1 MNASTSASPPCS
13 SFNIEDMQSRGLRG
27 LVSAILKRLFLDQP
41 QWWMGLLRRCRPIF
55 RVPFKGWY
63 IVTRF
68 EHVREVLAQEQ
79 VFRVPFDRRMK
90 ELMGEPL
97 FVLAM
102 QDGPEYRCQRLQIMQ
117 AFKLEDVATTI
128 APRSA
133 KLAEQILAGCGG
145 RIDAIEGLL
154 TRVPTLLCRDYYGV
168 DVPDPKLF
176 AQWTIAMSAYLF
188 GPPSDKKGKSF
199 DTARA
204 AVNCLRPLLDQSIH
218 KAKRAPDRST
228 SIVARLVGM
237 QEKGRGDPNDE
248 MIRTEL
254 FGMLTGFV
262 PTNTIASGNV
272 LEMLL
277 RRPDFMKRAQAAAR
291 ADDDELLGRCLF
303 ETMRFKPINP
313 GPFRECAEDYTIA
326 DGSSSAKRIPARTPV
341 LASTQSAMFDERSVV
356 EPKKF
361 DPNRA
366 NHEYMLFGYGL
377 HWCIGAFLAGAQ
389 ITQTFKPLLKKRRLR
404 PALGRD
410 GHMQTIGLMPAHLS
424 VEFDP

>member
-1 MNASTSASPPCS
+1 MNPSAPANSPCS
-13 SFNIEDMQSRGLRG
+13 SFNIENMQPHW
-27 LVSAILKRLFLDQP
+27 LVSAIFKRLFDQP
-41 QWWMGLLRRCRPIF
+41 QRWMGVLRTYWPIL
-55 RVPFKGWY
+55 RVPF
-63 IVTRF
+63 IRLAVVTRF
-68 EHVREVLAQEQ
+68 EHVQEVLAQEQ
-79 VFRVPFDRRMK
+79 VFQVTVGPRMK
-90 ELMGEPL
+90 ELMDRTP

-102 QDGPEYRCQRLQIMQ
+102 QNGPEYTRQRRQIMQ
-117 AFKLEDVATTI
+117 AFRFEDVATTI

-133 KLAEQILAGCGG
+133 ALAEQIVAGCGG

-154 TRVPTLLCRDYYGV
+154 TRVPTLLCKDYYGV

-188 GPPSDKKGKSF
+188 GPPFLKLRKKAAA
-199 DTARA
+199 ARA
-204 AVNCLRPLLDQSIH
+204 AASCMRPLLDHSIH
-218 KAKRAPDRST
+218 KAKHAPDRSS

-237 QEKGRGDPNDE
+237 QEKERGDPSDD

-277 RRPDFMKRAQAAAR
+277 RRPDFMKQAQAAAR
-291 ADDDELLGRCLF
+291 ADDNELLRRCLF

-313 GPFRECAEDYTIA
+313 GPFRECARDYTIA
-326 DGSSSAKRIPARTPV
+326 DGSSRAKRIPARTRLLV
-341 LASTQSAMFDERSVV
+341 STQSAMFDERSVV
-356 EPKKF
+356 EPEKF

-389 ITQTFKPLLKKRRLR
+389 ITQTFKPLLKRRGLR
-404 PALGRD
+404 PAPGRD
-410 GHMQTIGLMPAHLS
+410 GQIQTIGLIPAHLT